1 MALYKVIRCKTI
13 NGNQWF
19 SEHSGCLTE
28 EAFVSPLRIQKMWQC
43 IWNEGHRNSKNRV
56 SLRKTDPHFPKV
68 LPTIGCVDLS
78 SPAHRRN
85 YPRQNL
91 LKKGWKF
98 RNSCSVACTSPP
110 RSLWELIR
118 LGSGPDPGTL
128 RNPNYLKTDKIEP
141 DHWEWPKNSFDQL
154 RIAWELN
161 RI

>member
-1 MALYKVIRCKTI
+1 MI
-13 NGNQWF
+13 QWTLWLF
-19 SEHSGCLTE
+19 DWRSICFTPTYPKNVAMHLKRRTQEFKESRESE
-28 EAFVSPLRIQKMWQC
+28 K
-43 IWNEGHRNSKNRV
+43 
-56 SLRKTDPHFPKV
+56 DPYFPKV